1 MGADRCSC
9 NPIVC
14 PACGCRYED
23 TIPYSFLKLMT
34 SVDCTNTD
42 PNKQFATVASA
53 MEKRDPCAVSVSSGW
68 FFTYLARQGSATGLK
83 KTLFATK
90 IKEKIPCVTVS
101 YYKMLENLLDGYNTA
116 ELAIEDKPNKVTYKE
131 TETDGMVKDYGKCV
145 QRIFKEMARSVKNH
159 NDFSLGYARSMYR
172 HRQFN
177 SEHNK
182 DNLVELLVADP
193 NWTNRN
199 VSKMQKG
206 IGKSFPAA
214 LREFLDDLP
223 LVTAKRAIVVEAG
236 LPSVTT
242 MVTKEQMLVERFQE
256 VNEVVWSEDSVRV
269 AKDRRKFSKR
279 EIVNGPILVLL
290 FVTFWICVGSL
301 IAELTLAE
309 EVNHGLINQLLIT
322 SGSIVAFWIVWTV
335 WMYINWGRLC
345 GRQKRHR
352 GRKDVPS
359 IPLMTPYPKFGND
372 AFMELLLS
380 YEDPAYFGN
389 GVVVAVVQDK
399 WDSCKDPDAL
409 SISPSLALDFA
420 VLP

>member
-1 MGADRCSC
+1 
-9 NPIVC
+9 
-14 PACGCRYED
+14 
-23 TIPYSFLKLMT
+23 MT
-34 SVDCTNTD
+34 SVDCANTD
-42 PNKQFATVASA
+42 PNMQFATVASA
-53 MEKRDPCAVSVSSGW
+53 MRKTDPCAISVSSGW

-83 KTLFATK
+83 KTLFAAK
-90 IKEKIPCVTVS
+90 IKERIPCVTVS
-101 YYKMLENLLDGYNTA
+101 YYEMLENLLDGYNTA
-116 ELAIEDKPNKVTYKE
+116 ELGFDDKPNKLTNKE

-193 NWTNRN
+193 NWTDDRN

-206 IGKSFPAA
+206 LGKTFPAA
-214 LREFLDDLP
+214 LMEFLDDLP
-223 LVTAKRAIVVEAG
+223 LVTAKRAVVVEAG

-242 MVTKEQMLVERFQE
+242 MVTKEQMLVQPFQE
-256 VNEVVWSEDSVRV
+256 VNEVVWSNESVRV

-279 EIVNGPILVLL
+279 EIFNGPFLVLL
-290 FVTFWICVGSL
+290 FVIFLLCVGSL
-301 IAELTLAE
+301 IAEYASAE
-309 EVNHGLINQLLIT
+309 EANHGLINQLWMT
-322 SGSIVAFWIVWTV
+322 SGSIFAFGIVVTV
-335 WMYINWGRLC
+335 WKSINWGRLC

-359 IPLMTPYPKFGND
+359 IPLITPYPKFGND
-372 AFMELLLS
+372 DFMELLLS

-420 VLP
+420 VLL